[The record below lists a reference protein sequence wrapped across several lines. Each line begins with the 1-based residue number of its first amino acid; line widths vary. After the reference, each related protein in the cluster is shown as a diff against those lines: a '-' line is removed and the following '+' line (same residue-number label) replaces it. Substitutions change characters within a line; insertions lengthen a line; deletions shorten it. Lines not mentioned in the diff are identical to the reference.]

1 MGVAYGA
8 YHQSR
13 LSKREV
19 GIRAVEEQ
27 QKAIRDAKLAEE
39 KKRSVAGNKTLDT
52 VSNCDTLTHQCL
64 VLQRRTEP
72 SKSCLTERSKFRLV
86 LDVSSG
92 KIEVNRSE
100 FDDKPPVVKFVV
112 V

>member
-19 GIRAVEEQ
+19 GIRAVEDQ

-52 VSNCDTLTHQCL
+52 VSNCETNTSMLCFAEENRAIEELSH
-64 VLQRRTEP
+64 
-72 SKSCLTERSKFRLV
+72 
-86 LDVSSG
+86 G
-92 KIEVNRSE
+92 K
-100 FDDKPPVVKFVV
+100 K
-112 V
+112 